1 MARIGQMEASRPDL
15 ESPCLALSIDA
26 VFSKT
31 LPLDSSIHY
40 DCFWKKG
47 QNVPK
52 KSVQNARE
60 NDTKIKGN
68 AKKSIETLSK
78 GKK

>member
-31 LPLDSSIHY
+31 LPLDLSIHGGY
-40 DCFWKKG
+40 FGKKG
-47 QNVPK
+47 VKTVCQMPGKWQKIEKGMLK
-52 KSVQNARE
+52 KNIENAVKRQ
-60 NDTKIKGN
+60 
-68 AKKSIETLSK
+68 KK
-78 GKK
+78 